1 MTRLPDWQAR
11 LDSFLRA
18 HAHDRFV
25 YGSWDCCLWVCSAIH
40 AMTGVDP
47 AQDFRDK
54 YQSRGEAYRAIKAA
68 TGATSVQAIVASIT
82 AKLQMPEIPVRRAQH
97 GDVVLIERARDYS
110 LGLIALNWSEIIV
123 CRSQGLCRISLNQAI
138 RAWRV

>member
-11 LDSFLRA
+11 LDSFLRT
-18 HAHDRFV
+18 HADDPFV
-25 YGSWDCCLWVCSAIH
+25 YGSWDCCLFVCSAIH

-47 AQDFRDK
+47 AEDFRDNYK
-54 YQSRGEAYRAIKAA
+54 SRGEAYRAIKAA
-68 TGATSVQAIVASIT
+68 TGGTSVQAIVANIT
-82 AKLQMPEIPVRRAQH
+82 AKLQMPEIPVRRAQT
-97 GDVVLIERARDYS
+97 GDVVLIERARDFS

-123 CRSQGLCRISLNQAI
+123 CRTQGLCRISLTHAV

>member
-11 LDSFLRA
+11 LDSFLRT

-25 YGSWDCCLWVCSAIH
+25 YGSWDCCLFVCSAVRE
-40 AMTGVDP
+40 MTGVDP
-47 AQDFRDK
+47 ASDFRDK
-54 YQSRGEAYRAIKAA
+54 YSSRGEAYRLIKAA

-82 AKLQMPEIPVRRAQH
+82 AKLQMPEIPVRRVQT
-97 GDVVLIERARDYS
+97 GDIVIIERARDFS
-110 LGLIALNWSEIIV
+110 LGIIALNWSEIIV
-123 CRSQGLCRISLNQAI
+123 CRARGLCRISLNHAV

>member
-11 LDSFLRA
+11 LNRFLIE
-18 HAHDRFV
+18 HANKPFS

-40 AMTGVDP
+40 EMTGIDP

-68 TGATSVQAIVASIT
+68 TGAASVQAIVENIT
-82 AKLQMPEIPVRRAQH
+82 TKLQMPEIPVRRAQT

-110 LGLIALNWSEIIV
+110 IGLTALNWSEIIV
-123 CRSQGLCRISLNQAI
+123 SQARGLRCISLTHAI